1 MSLRSVLKG
10 AALIGVIFQ
19 GTAVAQPAPPAV
31 VHEISFPQA
40 NSQYVHVRSEFP
52 AGADTREL
60 AMPAWTPGS
69 YKVRDFAAHVEQMQ
83 ARDDAGRPVTF
94 EKISKNRW
102 HFDIPVERGLVV
114 DYDVWAGRQNVS
126 ENWVERDF
134 AVLNGAGLF
143 LYDDDL
149 LETPQHL
156 KVVPAPDWPR
166 VAVALEPGAAGFEFH
181 ASSYHELVD
190 SPMLLGETQEAAFKS
205 GGQPYR
211 LVLAEP
217 NALWDMDLATRHL
230 KALVDTHQAF
240 WGENPLQREYLFL
253 MAFIGRYS
261 GLEHDHS
268 TLMLDKR
275 WAMRGARD
283 YVKWLELVSHE
294 FFHAW
299 NVRRLRP
306 ASFWQYD
313 YDSEN
318 YSRELWLAEG
328 LSSYY
333 DHMLL
338 FRSGLI
344 DVSDYL
350 SLLAAE
356 VRHYEVMPGR
366 RVRSAESAS
375 FDAWMKQYEPDPNRV
390 NSTVSYYRKGALIGL
405 IADIEIRRVTEG
417 DYSLDDV
424 MRMLY
429 QRHGPEG
436 SVARGY
442 TREDFE
448 NIVIELAGEP
458 VIREIKPL
466 YVSTA
471 DPQVDDA
478 LGWLGLRVI
487 RGNGSDDEPPGLG
500 VTWNDD
506 SERLLVQSVLLERS
520 AATAGIVPG
529 DEILAI
535 DGLRVSVG
543 NIRRMLRLFRPG
555 DTVEVLLSRN
565 GRVLTM
571 PVSLEQRIPENY
583 SIVPRDNLSRRQKQ
597 RMEEWLGR
605 PLRFND

>member
-1 MSLRSVLKG
+1 MSLCSVLKR
-10 AALIGVIFQ
+10 AALIGVFFQ
-19 GTAVAQPAPPAV
+19 GVAAAQPAPVAHDV
-31 VHEISFPQA
+31 SFPQV
-40 NSQYVHVRSEFP
+40 NSQYVRVRSEFP
-52 AGADTREL
+52 AGAENREL
-60 AMPAWTPGS
+60 AMPVWTPGS

-83 ARDDAGRPVTF
+83 ASDGAGKPVSF
-94 EKISKNRW
+94 RKVAKNRW
-102 HFDIPVERGLVV
+102 RFAVPAGQRLVV
-114 DYDVWAGRQNVS
+114 SYDVWAGRQNVS
-126 ENWVERDF
+126 ENWVESGF

-143 LYDDDL
+143 LYADDTL
-149 LETPQHL
+149 NVAQRLTIE
-156 KVVPAPDWPR
+156 PAPGWPR
-166 VAVALEPGAAGFEFH
+166 VAVALEKGAGAFEYH
-181 ASSYHELVD
+181 AASYHELVD
-190 SPMLLGETQEAAFKS
+190 SPIVLGETQEAAFS
-205 GGQPYR
+205 SAGQDYR

-217 NALWDMDLATRHL
+217 NTLWDMPLAIRHL
-230 KALVDTHQAF
+230 EALVDTQQAF
-240 WGENPLQREYLFL
+240 WGVNPLQREYLFL
-253 MAFIGRYS
+253 VAFIGGYS

-268 TLMLDKR
+268 TLMMDKR
-275 WAMRGARD
+275 WAMRNTQD

-294 FFHAW
+294 FFHVW

-306 ASFWQYD
+306 ATFWQYD
-313 YDSEN
+313 YDAEN

-350 SLLAAE
+350 RLLAAE
-356 VRHYEVMPGR
+356 VRNYEVTPGR

-405 IADIEIRRVTEG
+405 IADIEIRRATDG

-424 MRMLY
+424 MRTLY
-429 QRHGPEG
+429 RRHGPEG

-448 NIVIELAGEP
+448 KIVVELAGEG
-458 VIREIKPL
+458 VIREVKPL
-466 YVSTA
+466 YASTA

-478 LGWLGLRVI
+478 LGWLGLRVV

-506 SERLLVQSVLLERS
+506 SERLLVQSVLLEHS
-520 AATAGIVPG
+520 AAAAGIVPG

-543 NIRRMLRLFRPG
+543 NIRRMLRLFQPG
-555 DTVEVLLSRN
+555 DTVDVLLSRN
-565 GRVLTM
+565 GRVLTL
-571 PVSLEQRIPENY
+571 PVLLEQRIPETY
-583 SIVPRDNLSRRQKQ
+583 SIVPRDNLGRRQKQ
-597 RMEEWLGR
+597 RMEDWLGR